1 MFRWVNREM
10 GFEFEKQGLRTEIS
24 FLHLSRHRVTG
35 CGELWRAPRGSG
47 MGTVLALAGLLLLAL
62 VPRLQVEKEEQ
73 VGGLVC
79 LTPALCLMCS
89 KVFQGCVPRW
99 GASLLFTPLCFC
111 HLGGVGRG
119 RRQVVLE
126 KSVRARGSS
135 MAGSCLSSGP
145 GWPHVLGGSGIVLAN
160 MGSDN
165 GVPGS
170 QAQTPPPHS
179 VCRLPPLPA
188 LSQARHCLT

>member
-1 MFRWVNREM
+1 M

-35 CGELWRAPRGSG
+35 CGEVWRAPGGSG
-47 MGTVLALAGLLLLAL
+47 MGTVLVLAGLLLPAL

-89 KVFQGCVPRW
+89 KDMFQGYVPRW

-119 RRQVVLE
+119 GRQVVLE
-126 KSVRARGSS
+126 KSVRAGGSS
-135 MAGSCLSSGP
+135 MAGSQLWP
-145 GWPHVLGGSGIVLAN
+145 GLAPCAGWLRN
-160 MGSDN
+160 HAGQH
-165 GVPGS
+165 G
-170 QAQTPPPHS
+170 
-179 VCRLPPLPA
+179 L
-188 LSQARHCLT
+188 